1 MVWHVL
7 VSPARMR
14 RLLPVFVFVGVWLA
28 VAADPPPS
36 VYAQTAAARILVI
49 DGGTLIDGTGS
60 APVRDV
66 QIVIEGDRIRG
77 VGRKGQAPPS
87 GAQVINADGKF
98 IVPGLWDGLANFLW
112 YQGEIFLNN
121 GVTSFIGIG
130 DMGEVFALYDEGL
143 KRGKLRGPRAFDW
156 PVHFQGPAGNLT
168 GLESPFDS
176 PHPIATVEEA
186 RVWTKRV
193 LDLGGYGVSFQ
204 NGAVSQD
211 IFKAAVEVA
220 HATGKPI
227 GIRAGG
233 NISARDA
240 ALLGADFIPR
250 SQGVAAVVT
259 NMPAVAAPAGGF
271 GGPNELDQWAQM
283 DEAKAAEMIK
293 VLVQQK
299 TALIPSFIQ
308 KAPGLPTGWNRFELQ
323 ARRLF
328 ADPFLMA
335 YYPAARAQTILW
347 NYLDP
352 PDVRPDV
359 IDVRRRGYQNALR
372 FHRMLIEAGGRV
384 LVGTDGGNFSLPGLG
399 VHHEMQVFAED
410 MRLTPMQIIQAATR
424 WPAETMR
431 AQDRL
436 GTIAA
441 GKLADVLIVDADPLQ
456 DIKNLQQI
464 FAVVANGS
472 LQDGKYHASYWSPFQ
487 GDGPIT
493 LPVVDDIGWAVNVR
507 RQAPGRGGAPPGLE
521 GGRGAAPPVPPLPA
535 GFGNARQ
542 PQPTIETID
551 SGRRDYSAPD
561 FSKVVVKEGSPTI
574 TVKLTGFN
582 YFQRSQVYF
591 NNVPVPTTVNSRVE
605 IVATID
611 EALLRTP
618 GRYPVVVRNLGLADP
633 ANPKLGDGDSNRA
646 WLIVG
651 YR

>member
-1 MVWHVL
+1 MKKAL
-7 VSPARMR
+7 AS
-14 RLLPVFVFVGVWLA
+14 VFVALGVWLA
-28 VAADPPPS
+28 TATEAPQFVQ
-36 VYAQTAAARILVI
+36 AQAPVSNVLVI
-49 DGGTLIDGTGS
+49 NGGTLIDGSGG
-60 APVRDV
+60 APIRDV
-66 QIVIEGDRIRG
+66 QLVIDGSRIRS
-77 VGRKGQAPPS
+77 VGRKGQVAPS
-87 GAQVINADGKF
+87 GAQVVNADGKF

-156 PVHFQGPAGNLT
+156 PVHFQGPAPNLT

-186 RVWTKRV
+186 RAWTKRII
-193 LDLGGYGVSFQ
+193 DLGGYGVSFQ

-220 HATGKPI
+220 HAAGRPI

-233 NISARDA
+233 NIGAPEA

-250 SQGVAAVVT
+250 SQGVAAAVT
-259 NMPAVAAPAGGF
+259 NMPAAAAPAGGF

-283 DEAKAAEMIK
+283 DEAKAADLIK
-293 VLVQQK
+293 LLVQQK

-308 KAPGLPTGWNRFELQ
+308 KAPGLPTGWDRFELQ

-335 YYPAARAQTILW
+335 YYPGARAQTILW

-352 PDVRPDV
+352 PDVRRDV

-372 FHRMLIEAGGRV
+372 FHRMLIDAGGRV

-441 GKLADVLIVDADPLQ
+441 GKLADLLIVDADPLQ
-456 DIKNLQQI
+456 DIKNLQKI
-464 FAVVANGS
+464 FGVVANGS
-472 LQDGKYHASYWSPFQ
+472 LQDGKYHASYWNPFQ

-507 RQAPGRGGAPPGLE
+507 RQAPGRGGAPGPD
-521 GGRGAAPPVPPLPA
+521 GGRGAAPPPLPPLPP

-551 SGRRDYSAPD
+551 SGRRDYADPD
-561 FSKVVVKEGSPTI
+561 FSKVVVKEGGPTL
-574 TVKLTGFN
+574 TLKLTGFN

-591 NNVPVPTTVNSRVE
+591 NNVPVPTTVNNRVE
-605 IVATID
+605 LTATID
-611 EALLRTP
+611 ESLLRTP
-618 GRYPVVVRNLGLADP
+618 GRYHVVVRNLGLADP
-633 ANPKLGDGDSNRA
+633 ANPKLGDGVSNSA

>member
-1 MVWHVL
+1 
-7 VSPARMR
+7 MR
-14 RLLPVFVFVGVWLA
+14 RLPLLLVLIGVCLSGA
-28 VAADPPPS
+28 PGDPTL
-36 VYAQTAAARILVI
+36 VQAQSPASRVLVI
-49 DGGTLIDGTGS
+49 DGGTLIDGSGN
-60 APVRDV
+60 PPLRDA
-66 QIVIEGDRIRG
+66 QIVIEGDRIRS
-77 VGRKGQAPPS
+77 VGRKGQPAPT
-87 GAQVINADGKF
+87 GAQVVNADGRF

-130 DMGEVFALYDEGL
+130 DMGEVFVLYDEGL

-156 PVHFQGPAGNLT
+156 PVHFQGPALNLT

-176 PHPIATVEEA
+176 PHPLATVDEA
-186 RVWTKRV
+186 RAWTKRV

-211 IFKAAVEVA
+211 IFKAAVDVA
-220 HATGKPI
+220 HAAGKPI

-233 NISARDA
+233 NIGAREA

-250 SQGVAAVVT
+250 SQGVAAAVT
-259 NMPAVAAPAGGF
+259 NMPAVAAAPGGF
-271 GGPNELDQWAQM
+271 GGPNELEQWAQM
-283 DEAKAAEMIK
+283 NEAKAADLIK

-308 KAPGLPTGWNRFELQ
+308 KAPGLPTGWSGFELQ

-335 YYPAARAQTILW
+335 YYPSARAQTILW

-352 PDVRPDV
+352 PDLRPDV
-359 IDVRRRGYQNALR
+359 VDVRRRGYQNALR

-384 LVGTDGGNFSLPGLG
+384 LVGTDGGNFALPGLG

-431 AQDRL
+431 AQDRI
-436 GTIAA
+436 GTVAA
-441 GKLADVLIVDADPLQ
+441 GKLADLLIVDADPLQ
-456 DIKNLQQI
+456 DVENLQRI
-464 FAVVANGS
+464 SAVIVNGG
-472 LQDGKYHASYWSPFQ
+472 LQDGKYHASYWNPFQ

-493 LPVVDDIGWAVNVR
+493 LPVVDDIGWALNVR
-507 RQAPGRGGAPPGLE
+507 RQAPGRGGAPGPE
-521 GGRGAAPPVPPLPA
+521 GGRAAMPPPLPPLPA

-551 SGRRDYSAPD
+551 SGRRDYADPD
-561 FSKVVVKEGSPTI
+561 FSKVVVKEGGPTL
-574 TVKLTGFN
+574 TLKLTGFN
-582 YFQRSQVYF
+582 YFQRSQAYF

-605 IVATID
+605 IMATID
-611 EALLRTP
+611 ESLLRTP

-633 ANPKLGDGDSNRA
+633 ANPKLGDGISNRA

>member
-1 MVWHVL
+1 MPRLAAVL
-7 VSPARMR
+7 
-14 RLLPVFVFVGVWLA
+14 LLIGVWI
-28 VAADPPPS
+28 AALPQRVPLLR
-36 VYAQTAAARILVI
+36 AQAPAAGILVI
-49 DGGTLIDGTGS
+49 DGGTLIDGSGG
-60 APVRDV
+60 APVRDA
-66 QIVIEGDRIRG
+66 QIVIDGERIRN
-77 VGRKGQAPPS
+77 VGRKGQAAPA
-87 GAQVINADGKF
+87 GAQVVNADGKF

-156 PVHFQGPAGNLT
+156 PVHFQGPANLT

-186 RVWTKRV
+186 QIWTKRV
-193 LDLGGYGVSFQ
+193 IDLGGYGVSFQ

-220 HATGKPI
+220 HAAGKPI

-233 NISARDA
+233 NIGAREA

-250 SQGVAAVVT
+250 SQGVAAAVT
-259 NMPAVAAPAGGF
+259 NMPAAGVPAGGF
-271 GGPNELDQWAQM
+271 GGPNELEQWAQM
-283 DEAKAAEMIK
+283 DEAKAAELIK
-293 VLVQQK
+293 ILVQQK

-308 KAPGLPTGWNRFELQ
+308 KAPGLPTGWDRFELQ

-335 YYPAARAQTILW
+335 YYPGARAQTILW

-441 GKLADVLIVDADPLQ
+441 GKLADLLIVDADPLQ
-456 DIKNLQQI
+456 DLKNMQEI
-464 FAVVANGS
+464 FAVIANGS
-472 LQDGKYHASYWSPFQ
+472 LQDGKYHASYWNPFQ

-493 LPVVDDIGWAVNVR
+493 LPVVDDVAWAVNVR
-507 RQAPGRGGAPPGLE
+507 RQAPGRGGAAPGPD
-521 GGRGAAPPVPPLPA
+521 GGRGAGPLPVPPLPA

-551 SGRRDYSAPD
+551 SGRRDYADPD
-561 FSKVVVKEGSPTI
+561 FSKVVVKEGSPTL
-574 TVKLTGFN
+574 TLRLTGFN

-591 NNVPVPTTVNSRVE
+591 DNVPVPTTVDSRVE
-605 IVATID
+605 IRATID
-611 EALLRTP
+611 ETLLRTP

-633 ANPKLGDGDSNRA
+633 ANPKLGDGVSNRA

>member
-1 MVWHVL
+1 
-7 VSPARMR
+7 MR
-14 RLLPVFVFVGVWLA
+14 RLTPLIILLGLLAGDSPDDHQFVH
-28 VAADPPPS
+28 
-36 VYAQTAAARILVI
+36 AQTPAAPSRVLVVE
-49 DGGTLIDGTGS
+49 GGTLIDGSGG
-60 APVRDV
+60 APIRDV
-66 QIVIEGDRIRG
+66 QIVIEGDRIRT
-77 VGRKGQAPPS
+77 VGRKGQTPPA
-87 GAQVINADGKF
+87 GAQVVNADSKF

-186 RVWTKRV
+186 RAWTKRV
-193 LDLGGYGVSFQ
+193 IDLGGYGVSFQ
-204 NGAVSQD
+204 NGAVSPD

-220 HATGKPI
+220 HAAGKPI

-233 NISARDA
+233 NIGARQA

-250 SQGVAAVVT
+250 SQGVAAEVT
-259 NMPAVAAPAGGF
+259 NMPPGAAPAGF
-271 GGPNELDQWAQM
+271 GGPNELEQWAQM
-283 DEAKAAEMIK
+283 DDAKAADLIT

-299 TALIPSFIQ
+299 TALIPAFIQ
-308 KAPGLPTGWNRFELQ
+308 KAPGLPGGWNRFELQ

-328 ADPFLMA
+328 GDPFLMA

-372 FHRMLIEAGGRV
+372 FHRMLVDAGGRV
-384 LVGTDGGNFSLPGLG
+384 LIGSDGGNFSLPGLG
-399 VHHEMQVFAED
+399 AHHEMQVFAED
-410 MRLTPMQIIQAATR
+410 MRLTPMQVIQSATR

-431 AQDRL
+431 VQARV
-436 GTIAA
+436 GTIAV
-441 GKLADVLIVDADPLQ
+441 GTLADLLIVDADPLQ

-464 FAVVANGS
+464 SAVVANGT

-487 GDGPIT
+487 GEGPIT
-493 LPVVDDIGWAVNVR
+493 LPVVDDIGWAVNLR
-507 RQAPGRGGAPPGLE
+507 RQAPGRGGPPPGAPVGP
-521 GGRGAAPPVPPLPA
+521 GGRQAAPPPLPPLPA
-535 GFGNARQ
+535 GFGNVRP

-551 SGRRDYSAPD
+551 SGRRDYADPD
-561 FSKVVVKEGSPTI
+561 FSKVVVKEGSPTLAL
-574 TVKLTGFN
+574 KLTGFN

-591 NNVPVPTTVNSRVE
+591 NNVPVPTTVDSRVA
-605 IVATID
+605 ITATID

-618 GRYPVVVRNLGLADP
+618 GRYQVVVRNLGLADP
-633 ANPKLGDGDSNRA
+633 ANPKLGDGESNRA

>member
-1 MVWHVL
+1 
-7 VSPARMR
+7 MR
-14 RLLPVFVFVGVWLA
+14 RLTLFLVLLPLSLPGSLEGPRLVQ
-28 VAADPPPS
+28 
-36 VYAQTAAARILVI
+36 AQASSSNVLVI
-49 DGGTLIDGTGS
+49 DGGTLIDGSGA
-60 APVRDV
+60 APLRDT
-66 QIVIEGDRIRG
+66 QIVIQGDRIRS
-77 VGRKGQAPPS
+77 VGRKGQPAPT
-87 GAQVINADGKF
+87 GARIINAEGKF

-130 DMGEVFALYDEGL
+130 DMGEVFPMYDEGL
-143 KRGKLRGPRAFDW
+143 RRGKLRGPRAFDW
-156 PVHFQGPAGNLT
+156 PVHFQGGPAFNLT

-176 PHPIATVEEA
+176 PHPIATVDEA
-186 RVWTKRV
+186 RAWTKRV

-220 HATGKPI
+220 HAAGKPI

-259 NMPAVAAPAGGF
+259 NMPAAAAPAGGF

-293 VLVQQK
+293 VLVEQK

-308 KAPGLPTGWNRFELQ
+308 KAPGLPTGWSRFELQ
-323 ARRLF
+323 TRRLF
-328 ADPFLMA
+328 ADPFLMS
-335 YYPAARAQTILW
+335 YYPPARAQTILW

-352 PDVRPDV
+352 PDLRPDV
-359 IDVRRRGYQNALR
+359 VAVRRRGYENALR

-384 LVGTDGGNFSLPGLG
+384 LVGTDGGNFSMPGLG

-410 MRLTPMQIIQAATR
+410 MRLSPMQIVQAATS
-424 WPAETMR
+424 WSAETMR
-431 AQDRL
+431 VGDRI
-436 GTIAA
+436 GTVSA
-441 GKLADVLIVDADPLQ
+441 GKLADLLVVDADPMQ
-456 DIKNLQQI
+456 DVGNLQKV
-464 FAVVANGS
+464 FAVIANGE
-472 LQDGKYHASYWSPFQ
+472 LQDGRYHSSFWNPFQ

-493 LPVVDDIGWAVNVR
+493 LPVVDDIGWAVNLR
-507 RQAPGRGGAPPGLE
+507 RQAGRGGGPPVGD
-521 GGRGAAPPVPPLPA
+521 GGRGAAPQPLPPLPP
-535 GFGNARQ
+535 GFGNVRQ
-542 PQPTIETID
+542 PQPTIETIN
-551 SGRRDYSAPD
+551 SGRSDYSDPD
-561 FSKVVVKEGSPTI
+561 FSRVVVKEGGPTL
-574 TVKLTGFN
+574 TLKLTGFN

-591 NNVPVPTTVNSRVE
+591 NNIPVPTTVDSRVE
-605 IVATID
+605 ITATVD

-618 GRYPVVVRNLGLADP
+618 GRYPVVVRNLGPADP
-633 ANPKLGDGDSNRA
+633 ANPKLGDATSNSA

>member
-1 MVWHVL
+1 M
-7 VSPARMR
+7 
-14 RLLPVFVFVGVWLA
+14 RLLPVFVLVGVWLA
-28 VAADPPPS
+28 VAADLPPL
-36 VYAQTAAARILVI
+36 VYAQTAAAKVLVI
-49 DGGTLIDGTGS
+49 DGGTLIDGTGGP
-60 APVRDV
+60 PVRDV
-66 QIVIEGDRIRG
+66 QIVIESDRIRA

-98 IVPGLWDGLANFLW
+98 IVPGLWDGLVNFLW

-130 DMGEVFALYDEGL
+130 DMGEVFPVYDEGL

-186 RVWTKRV
+186 RAWTKRV

-211 IFKAAVEVA
+211 IFRAAVEVA
-220 HATGKPI
+220 HSGGKPI

-271 GGPNELDQWAQM
+271 GGPNELEQWAQM

-464 FAVVANGS
+464 FGVVVNGS
-472 LQDGKYHASYWSPFQ
+472 LQDGKYHASYWNPFQ

-507 RQAPGRGGAPPGLE
+507 RQAGRGGAPPGLE
-521 GGRGAAPPVPPLPA
+521 GGRGAAPPVPPLPP

-551 SGRRDYSAPD
+551 SGRRDYSDPD

-611 EALLRTP
+611 ETLLRTP
-618 GRYPVVVRNLGLADP
+618 GRYPLVIRNLGLADP
-633 ANPKLGDGDSNRA
+633 ANPKLGNGDSNLA

>member
-1 MVWHVL
+1 
-7 VSPARMR
+7 MR
-14 RLLPVFVFVGVWLA
+14 RLAPVFVIVGVWLA
-28 VAADPPPS
+28 AATEEPAFVQAP
-36 VYAQTAAARILVI
+36 ARASNVLII
-49 DGGTLIDGTGS
+49 DGGTLIDGSGS
-60 APVRDV
+60 APIRDV
-66 QIVIEGDRIRG
+66 QLVIDGARIRG
-77 VGRKGQAPPS
+77 VGRKGQAVPS
-87 GAQVINADGKF
+87 GAQVVNADGKF

-130 DMGEVFALYDEGL
+130 DMGEVFPLYDEGL

-156 PVHFQGPAGNLT
+156 PVHFQGPAPNLT

-186 RVWTKRV
+186 RLWTKR
-193 LDLGGYGVSFQ
+193 LIDLGGYGVSFQ
-204 NGAVSQD
+204 NGAVSQE
-211 IFKAAVEVA
+211 IFKAAADVA
-220 HATGKPI
+220 HAAGRPI

-233 NISARDA
+233 IVGAREA

-250 SQGVAAVVT
+250 SQGVAAAVT
-259 NMPAVAAPAGGF
+259 NMPAPAVPAGGF
-271 GGPNELDQWAQM
+271 GGPNELEQWAQM
-283 DEAKAAEMIK
+283 DEAKAAELIK

-299 TALIPSFIQ
+299 TAVIPSFIQ
-308 KAPGLPTGWNRFELQ
+308 KAPGLPTGWSRFELQ
-323 ARRLF
+323 TRRLF

-352 PDVRPDV
+352 PDLRPDV
-359 IDVRRRGYQNALR
+359 VEVRRRGYQNALR
-372 FHRMLIEAGGRV
+372 FHRQLIEAGGRV
-384 LVGTDGGNFSLPGLG
+384 LVGTDGGNFSMPGLG

-410 MRLTPMQIIQAATR
+410 MRVTPMQIIQAATR

-431 AQDRL
+431 VQDRI
-436 GTIAA
+436 GTVAA

-456 DIKNLQQI
+456 DIKNLQRVS
-464 FAVVANGS
+464 AVIANGE
-472 LQDGKYHASYWSPFQ
+472 LQDGKYHASYWNPFQ
-487 GDGPIT
+487 GEGPIT

-507 RQAPGRGGAPPGLE
+507 RQAPGRGGPPGAE
-521 GGRGAAPPVPPLPA
+521 GGRGAVPPPLPPLPA

-551 SGRRDYSAPD
+551 SGRRDYADLD
-561 FSKVVVKEGSPTI
+561 FSKVVIKENGPTLAL
-574 TVKLTGFN
+574 KLTGFN

-591 NNVPVPTTVNSRVE
+591 NNVPVPTAVNSRVE
-605 IVATID
+605 ITATID
-611 EALLRTP
+611 ESLLRTP

-633 ANPKLGDGDSNRA
+633 ANPKLGDGVSNRA

>member
-1 MVWHVL
+1 
-7 VSPARMR
+7 VSASRSGIR
-14 RLLPVFVFVGVWLA
+14 RLAPVFVALGLWLVTATEGPRFVQ
-28 VAADPPPS
+28 
-36 VYAQTAAARILVI
+36 AQAPAARILVV
-49 DGGTLIDGTGS
+49 DGGTLIDGSGG
-60 APVRDV
+60 APIRDT
-66 QIVIEGDRIRG
+66 QLVIDGDRIRS
-77 VGRKGQAPPS
+77 VGRKGQAAPT
-87 GAQVINADGKF
+87 GAQVVNADGKF

-176 PHPIATVEEA
+176 PHPIATAEEA
-186 RVWTKRV
+186 RAWTKRV
-193 LDLGGYGVSFQ
+193 IDLGGYGVSFQ

-211 IFKAAVEVA
+211 IFKAAVDVA
-220 HATGKPI
+220 HAAGKPI

-233 NISARDA
+233 DIGARQA

-250 SQGVAAVVT
+250 SQGVAAAVT
-259 NMPAVAAPAGGF
+259 NMPAGAAPPGGF
-271 GGPNELDQWAQM
+271 GGPNELEQWAQM
-283 DEAKAAEMIK
+283 DETKAADLIK

-299 TALIPSFIQ
+299 TALVPSFIQ

-335 YYPAARAQTILW
+335 YYPGARAQTILW

-384 LVGTDGGNFSLPGLG
+384 LIGSDGGNFSLPGLG

-410 MRLTPMQIIQAATR
+410 MRLTPMQIIQSATR

-431 AQDRL
+431 AQDRI

-456 DIKNLQQI
+456 DIKNLQRI
-464 FAVVANGS
+464 SAVVANGV
-472 LQDGKYHASYWSPFQ
+472 LQDGKYHASYWNPFQ
-487 GDGPIT
+487 GEGPIT

-507 RQAPGRGGAPPGLE
+507 RQAPGRGGAPPAPE
-521 GGRGAAPPVPPLPA
+521 VGRGAAPPPLPPLPA

-551 SGRRDYSAPD
+551 SGRRDYADPD
-561 FSKVVVKEGSPTI
+561 FSRVVVKEGGPTL
-574 TVKLTGFN
+574 TLKLTGFN
-582 YFQRSQVYF
+582 YFQRSQVHF
-591 NNVPVPTTVNSRVE
+591 NNIPVPTAVNSRVE
-605 IVATID
+605 ITATID
-611 EALLRTP
+611 ETLLRAP
-618 GRYPVVVRNLGLADP
+618 GRYQVVVRNLGLADP
-633 ANPKLGDGDSNRA
+633 ANPKLGDGVSNRA